1 MSTNTWRVIFHPA
14 LDGAT
19 NMAIDQ
25 AIMETVGKRLIA
37 PTLRFYAWRPACLSL
52 GYGQFSR
59 EADKERIYAQGWSL
73 VRRATGGKA
82 ILHTDELTYSIAFP
96 DDHPLVEGDILTSY
110 RRLSAAL
117 LNGLHQL
124 GVAAESMPLHETPKT
139 TGPVCFEV
147 PSNYEITWQGRKLIG
162 SAQVRR
168 AEAVLQHGSIPLWGD
183 VTRICDALVFE
194 NEAERESAKERVRQR
209 ACTVEDALGIELD
222 WEKAAYTMAEA
233 FSTTFN
239 VQLEAT
245 DLSQEEEDRA
255 TELIQETYANDTWNL
270 RR

>member
-1 MSTNTWRVIFHPA
+1 MPTNTWRVIFHPPF
-14 LDGAT
+14 DGPT

-25 AIMETVGKRLIA
+25 AIMEAVGKRLVA
-37 PTLRFYAWRPACLSL
+37 PTLRFYAWQPACLSL

-59 EADKERIYAQGWSL
+59 EADLERINAQGWGL

-96 DDHPLVEGDILTSY
+96 EDHPIVEGDILTSY
-110 RRLSAAL
+110 RRLSVAL

-124 GVAAESMPLHETPKT
+124 GVAAESTPLYETPKT

-147 PSNYEITWQGRKLIG
+147 PSNYEITWQGRKLVG

-168 AEAVLQHGSIPLWGD
+168 ANAVLQHGSIPLWGD
-183 VTRICDALVFE
+183 VARICEALVFE
-194 NEAERESAKERVRQR
+194 NDAERASAKARVRQR
-209 ACTVEDALGIELD
+209 ACTVEDALGVELD
-222 WEKAAYTMAEA
+222 WEKVAYTMAEA
-233 FSTTFN
+233 FGTTFN
-239 VQLEAT
+239 IPFETT
-245 DLSQEEEDRA
+245 DLSQDEEDRA
-255 TELIQETYANDTWNL
+255 AELIRDTYTNATWNL

>member
-1 MSTNTWRVIFHPA
+1 MPTNFWRIIFHSP
-14 LDGAT
+14 LSGAT

-25 AIMETVGKRLIA
+25 AIMEAVGENRVP
-37 PTLRFYAWRPACLSL
+37 PTLRFYAWQPACLSL

-59 EADKERIYAQGWSL
+59 EADMERLAAYDWDL

-96 DDHPLVEGDILTSY
+96 EDHPVVAGDILTSY

-117 LNGLHQL
+117 LLGLQIL
-124 GVAAESMPLHETPKT
+124 GVEAESAALQETPKM

-147 PSNYEITWQGRKLIG
+147 PSNYEITVQGRKLIG

-168 AEAVLQHGSIPLWGD
+168 ADAVLQHGSLPLWGD
-183 VTRICDALVFE
+183 VARICDALVFE
-194 NEAERESAKERVRQR
+194 DEAERESAKIRVRQR
-209 ACTVEDALGIELD
+209 ATTVEQSLGYAVDWQDAAESLAHAFAKIFDVELQLG
-222 WEKAAYTMAEA
+222 
-233 FSTTFN
+233 
-239 VQLEAT
+239 
-245 DLSQEEEDRA
+245 DLSDDEMARA
-255 TELIQETYANDTWNL
+255 ETLTHEVYASDDWNF

>member
-1 MSTNTWRVIFHPA
+1 MSTNAWRVIFHPP
-14 LDGAT
+14 LDGPT

-25 AIMETVGKRLIA
+25 AIMEAVSTNIIA
-37 PTLRFYAWRPACLSL
+37 PTLRFYAWQPACLSL

-59 EADKERIYAQGWSL
+59 EADMERITTHGWGL

-96 DDHPLVEGDILTSY
+96 EDHPIVEGDILTSY

-124 GVAAESMPLHETPKT
+124 GVPAASMPLHETPTT

-147 PSNYEITWQGRKLIG
+147 PSNYEITFQDRKLIG

-168 AEAVLQHGSIPLWGD
+168 SKAVLQHGSLPLWGD
-183 VTRICDALVFE
+183 VARICDALVFE
-194 NEAERESAKERVRQR
+194 NEDERESAKIRVRQR
-209 ACTVEDALGIELD
+209 ACTVEEALGYELD
-222 WEKAAYTMAEA
+222 WDKAAYTMAEA
-233 FSTTFN
+233 FGTTFDIP
-239 VQLEAT
+239 LDAT
-245 DLSQEEEDRA
+245 DLSQDEEDRA
-255 TELIQETYANDTWNL
+255 NQLAQEIYADPAWNF